1 MTNHAPRLK
10 FISVGLWCWYHKTI
24 LPTLLGFE
32 ERRSP
37 EVFQAMRRSLSRMV
51 LLKYEVSYFVNR
63 GMGRIR
69 LRVRE
74 FAEEKGWTLKEV
86 SNRTGVPY
94 TTIATYAKS
103 TGMATVDYTALHKMA
118 RVFDVSVEDLV
129 EILEE

>member
-1 MTNHAPRLK
+1 
-10 FISVGLWCWYHKTI
+10 
-24 LPTLLGFE
+24 
-32 ERRSP
+32 
-37 EVFQAMRRSLSRMV
+37 
-51 LLKYEVSYFVNR
+51 
-63 GMGRIR
+63 MGRIR

-74 FAEEKGWTLKEV
+74 FAQEKGWTLKEV

>member
-1 MTNHAPRLK
+1 
-10 FISVGLWCWYHKTI
+10 
-24 LPTLLGFE
+24 
-32 ERRSP
+32 
-37 EVFQAMRRSLSRMV
+37 
-51 LLKYEVSYFVNR
+51 
-63 GMGRIR
+63 MGRIR

-118 RVFDVSVEDLV
+118 RAFDVSVEDLV

>member
-1 MTNHAPRLK
+1 
-10 FISVGLWCWYHKTI
+10 
-24 LPTLLGFE
+24 
-32 ERRSP
+32 
-37 EVFQAMRRSLSRMV
+37 MV

>member
-1 MTNHAPRLK
+1 
-10 FISVGLWCWYHKTI
+10 
-24 LPTLLGFE
+24 
-32 ERRSP
+32 
-37 EVFQAMRRSLSRMV
+37 MV
-51 LLKYEVSYFVNR
+51 LLKYEFSYFVNR

-69 LRVRE
+69 LRARE
-74 FAEEKGWTLKEV
+74 FAQEKGWTLKEV

>member
-1 MTNHAPRLK
+1 
-10 FISVGLWCWYHKTI
+10 
-24 LPTLLGFE
+24 
-32 ERRSP
+32 
-37 EVFQAMRRSLSRMV
+37 
-51 LLKYEVSYFVNR
+51 
-63 GMGRIR
+63 MGRIR

-103 TGMATVDYTALHKMA
+103 TEMATVDYTALHKMA
-118 RVFDVSVEDLV
+118 RVFEVSVEDLV

>member
-1 MTNHAPRLK
+1 
-10 FISVGLWCWYHKTI
+10 
-24 LPTLLGFE
+24 
-32 ERRSP
+32 
-37 EVFQAMRRSLSRMV
+37 
-51 LLKYEVSYFVNR
+51 
-63 GMGRIR
+63 MGRIR

-86 SNRTGVPY
+86 SNRTGVFY